1 MKIAI
6 LIPTIKPGGAEKQ
19 AALLAATLSQEHD
32 VHFISLWGK
41 KNLSMTVKK
50 FLEDAHVHIHYLSG
64 KRIGKW
70 REYYQL
76 LKQLHIE
83 VAFNYLTACDV
94 TGAIVEKLAGVN
106 TVFNGIRNSRLAPV
120 KTIMEWFAHN
130 FFADYTIYNCQS
142 GADYFEKH
150 GFCKKK
156 TIVIHN
162 CFPDISDT
170 IVHEDKQIKTI
181 ITVGRFEP
189 QKDYLTA
196 IKTIAELR
204 KTRQDFVFTIIGHG
218 HLEAQIRTWVKE
230 YGLTDYTQIL
240 IAPNNVQEILK
251 SADIYLSTSLFEGT
265 SNSIME
271 AMNWFIPVVATN
283 VGDNYVLVE
292 ENKSGYL
299 TPIGN
304 VGGLVEGLSILL
316 SSYQTRVLMGQK
328 GHENLYNFSP
338 EKFRDNYYEILKT
351 KI

>member
-19 AALLAATLSQEHD
+19 AALLAATLNKKHD
-32 VHFISLWGK
+32 VYFISLYGT
-41 KNLSMTVKK
+41 KNLSMTVRT
-50 FLEDAHVHIHYLSG
+50 FLEEANVRICFLSG
-64 KRIGKW
+64 KRLGKW
-70 REYYQL
+70 KEYYLL
-76 LKQLHIE
+76 LKQQSIE
-83 VAFNYLTACDV
+83 IAFNYLTICDV
-94 TGAIVEKLAGVN
+94 TGAIVEKLAGVD
-106 TVFNGIRNSRLAPV
+106 TIFNGIRNSRLAPV
-120 KTIMEWFAHN
+120 KIIMEWFAHN
-130 FFADYTIYNCQS
+130 FFADYTIYNCRS

-170 IVHEDKQIKTI
+170 IIHEDKQIKNI
-181 ITVGRFEP
+181 ITIGRFEP

-196 IKTIAELR
+196 IKTIATLR
-204 KTRQDFVFTIIGHG
+204 KTRKDFVFTIIGHG
-218 HLEAQIRTWVKE
+218 HLEAQIRIWVKE
-230 YGLTDYTQIL
+230 YELTDYTQIL
-240 IAPNNVQEILK
+240 IAPNNVQEILR

-271 AMNWFIPVVATN
+271 AMNWCIPIVATN

-292 ENKSGYL
+292 ENKNGYL
-299 TPIGN
+299 VPIGD
-304 VGGLVEGLSILL
+304 VDSLVNRLSILL

-328 GHENLYNFSP
+328 GHENLYNFSS
-338 EKFRDNYYEILKT
+338 EKFGDNYFKILKS

>member
-64 KRIGKW
+64 KRFGKW
-70 REYYQL
+70 KEYHRL
-76 LKQLHIE
+76 LK
-83 VAFNYLTACDV
+83 
-94 TGAIVEKLAGVN
+94 
-106 TVFNGIRNSRLAPV
+106 
-120 KTIMEWFAHN
+120 
-130 FFADYTIYNCQS
+130 
-142 GADYFEKH
+142 DYFEKH

-230 YGLTDYTQIL
+230 YGLTDYTLIL

-271 AMNWFIPVVATN
+271 AMNWSIPVVATN
-283 VGDNYVLVE
+283 VGDNNVLVE
-292 ENKSGYL
+292 EDKSGYL
-299 TPIGN
+299 TPIGD
-304 VGGLVEGLSILL
+304 VDRLVKGLSILL

-338 EKFRDNYYEILKT
+338 EKFRDNYNKILKT